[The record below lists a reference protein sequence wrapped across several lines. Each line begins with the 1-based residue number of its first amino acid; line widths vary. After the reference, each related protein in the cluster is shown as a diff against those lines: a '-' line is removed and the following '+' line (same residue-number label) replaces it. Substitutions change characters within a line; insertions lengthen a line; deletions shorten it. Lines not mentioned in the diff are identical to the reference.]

1 MKMLTTG
8 QVAEICGCAPKTVS
22 KWVDSG
28 LLAGYKLPGGGDRR
42 IKEADL
48 REFMAKHGM
57 TFPEPS
63 ESEGDLLE
71 CWTYA
76 NSDGVCGGLYYC
88 ESAAD
93 TAMVHSGLA
102 DTHRVI
108 RLREVR

>member
-1 MKMLTTG
+1 MAVP
-8 QVAEICGCAPKTVS
+8 QKTVS

-57 TFPEPS
+57 DSAEPP
-63 ESEGDLLE
+63 ESEGDLIE
-71 CWTYA
+71 WWTYVS
-76 NSDGVCGGLYYC
+76 SDGVCGDLYYS
-88 ESAAD
+88 ESAAEY
-93 TAMVHSGLA
+93 AMVRSGRA